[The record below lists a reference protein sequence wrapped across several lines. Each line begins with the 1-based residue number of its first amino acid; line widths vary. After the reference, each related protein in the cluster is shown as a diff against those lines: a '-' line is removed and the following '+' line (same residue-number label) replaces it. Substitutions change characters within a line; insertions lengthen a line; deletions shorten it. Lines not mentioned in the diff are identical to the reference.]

1 MCRSTVSSMA
11 TPTLAPSTT
20 LIGTDGSVS
29 APPLS
34 VGSLGA
40 GSITYGTATTGTL
53 DTAKLRVGAPPR
65 RPILVG
71 FSGRLRSGKDT
82 AAQVLIRGGF
92 HHGSFARAIYD
103 FMYALNP
110 AVAITDDPAD
120 GWRRLA
126 ELVDEIGWEDAKDH
140 YPEVRALLQRAG
152 TEAGRNVL
160 GEHVWVEAAM
170 RNLPQ
175 GADVAFTDCR
185 FPNEGDAIRVY
196 GGIVIRVERPSLP
209 EPGPDAHPSETA
221 MDGYD
226 FDATVVNDG
235 TVTDLHTQVLSAVLS
250 TARR

>member
-1 MCRSTVSSMA
+1 ME
-11 TPTLAPSTT
+11 TLT
-20 LIGTDGSVS
+20 
-29 APPLS
+29 APPRTTASPLIVS
-34 VGSLGA
+34 RPTGSSGQGSALISHGTITAGSLTTEN
-40 GSITYGTATTGTL
+40 ITLGQL

-65 RPILVG
+65 RPLLVG

-92 HHGSFARAIYD
+92 HHASFARAIYD
-103 FMYALNP
+103 LVYALNP
-110 AVAITDDPAD
+110 AVAISDEPVD

-152 TEAGRNVL
+152 TEAGRKVL

-170 RNLPQ
+170 HNLPQ
-175 GADVAFTDCR
+175 YTDVVFTDVR
-185 FPNEGDAIRVY
+185 FPNEAGAIRARN
-196 GGIVIRVERPSLP
+196 GIVIRVERPSLP

-235 TVTDLHTQVLSAVLS
+235 TVADLHAQVMFALAF